1 MSPEETEKDQFNS
14 PGKFAPEYAL
24 PDRELFV
31 IEYPGVIKDFDKALA
46 SLGGQKT
53 ISRLYN
59 EEGLW
64 ELKPRPGN
72 PFSHPI
78 IGHVVNTRNLVL
90 RVTRRV
96 RRRKK
101 TLEEVYVAMHCTVVG
116 LCNKTVRFRVMCD
129 FQYQPQGPLLG
140 EYRQLM
146 SAIQNMDIE
155 KLSNPSL
162 PAIRDDC
169 LSLLPPPVFSM
180 NKTPFPYKY
189 AQSYGLS
196 KKLAKQDRSAPSYK
210 ISYQI
215 HAEQKGPTFEHL
227 SWSFTDPQVPTTPLP
242 EYLQAQLPT
251 DLLTKMRAL
260 FTERPIWTRLAIN
273 HALDSPNEKLMRQ
286 LLRIF
291 AYRIDSGP
299 WHDSWARLGYDPRID
314 PESRRYQVLGFRKSP
329 LQVDDLSFSQS
340 SLPSASQRPYIFT
353 PHSPPA
359 SHLYSICDVQYSR
372 IDKYVNDTAHLLDE
386 PRLPYGWFHKA
397 VYRRIHS
404 IVFDKYQSLLD
415 KLRAQ
420 RSHQTGVAGAPLA
433 WSRFNI
439 VPLRRRTK
447 ESDDNMSDTDIE
459 TLISNEQTLLVAP
472 DSRNHT
478 AAYPIPSISSIPGSG
493 HDAGPAETSVL
504 SASSMCDQLIYDD
517 FQLDEICEDR
527 QFHQAILTG
536 ARESLGFNDEYGD
549 ESEFEYYDGE
559 SEHESNINSE
569 SD

>member
-1 MSPEETEKDQFNS
+1 MLSIHVTS
-14 PGKFAPEYAL
+14 SSGL
-24 PDRELFV
+24 
-31 IEYPGVIKDFDKALA
+31 
-46 SLGGQKT
+46 LGGCVEGR
-53 ISRLYN
+53 RL
-59 EEGLW
+59 W
-64 ELKPRPGN
+64 
-72 PFSHPI
+72 
-78 IGHVVNTRNLVL
+78 
-90 RVTRRV
+90 RR
-96 RRRKK
+96 
-101 TLEEVYVAMHCTVVG
+101 YMWQCTVQLWAFATKPCGFEVNS
-116 LCNKTVRFRVMCD
+116 LAFNLNQVMCD